1 MSAPGRPKGE
11 YRSAQHDGTPVNP
24 PGRPKREY
32 RSAQHDGTPAV
43 DTAHEHP
50 AAPLLEVSR
59 LRVAF
64 GQGAS
69 ERPVVKGVS
78 FTVAP
83 GRCLAIVGESG
94 SGKSVTARS
103 LVGLAGHGARVQ
115 ADALALHGEDLRG
128 HDDAR
133 WRRLRGARIGFVLQD
148 ALVSL
153 DPLRRVGQEIGEGPR
168 LHGLARTRAERDA
181 KAIELLRQ
189 VGVPE
194 PELKIRQL
202 PHELSGGQRQ
212 RALIASALAL
222 DPALLVADEPT
233 TALDVTIQAQIL
245 DLLNETRARGKGLIL
260 ISHDLAVVSRM
271 ADEVLVMRHGE
282 VVERGPAG
290 QIFRDPR
297 HDYTRRL
304 LAAVPSAHSRGARLA
319 EAGAPRLARTEP
331 LLARDAA
338 VPAQEAATPLLHAQ
352 GLVKR
357 FTGPDK
363 VTRTVVRDVS
373 FTLHA
378 GQTLGV
384 VGESGSGKSTL
395 ARMVLALE
403 TPSEGHVLMNGLPW
417 TALSENQRRP
427 TRRDISVIYQDPLSS
442 FDPRWTVER
451 IIEDSLPHEEGGTG
465 SYRTARRRARVGELL
480 DLAGLPASYRARR
493 PLELSGGQRQRVAI
507 ARAIAPRPRII
518 VCDEPVSALDVS
530 IQAQVL
536 DLLLDLKT
544 QLGVSYLFISHD
556 LGVVHHVSDRV
567 LVMSN
572 GRVVEQGDVD
582 DVFLRP
588 SDPYTRR
595 LVAAIPRLRRA
606 A

>member
-1 MSAPGRPKGE
+1 MTK
-11 YRSAQHDGTPVNP
+11 
-24 PGRPKREY
+24 
-32 RSAQHDGTPAV
+32 
-43 DTAHEHP
+43 
-50 AAPLLEVSR
+50 PLLQVSN
-59 LRVAF
+59 LRVDF
-64 GQGAS
+64 GHAAA
-69 ERPVVKGVS
+69 RRTVVKGVS
-78 FTVAP
+78 FEVFP

-115 ADALALHGEDLRG
+115 ADTLALQGEKLQG
-128 HDDAR
+128 LSDAQ

-153 DPLRRVGQEIGEGPR
+153 DPLRRVGQEIAEGPR
-168 LHGLARTRAERDA
+168 LHGLARTRAEQDA
-181 KAIELLRQ
+181 QAIALLKQ

-194 PELKIRQL
+194 PDLKIRQL

-282 VVERGPAG
+282 VVERGPAE
-290 QIFRDPR
+290 QIFGDPR
-297 HDYTRRL
+297 HEYTRRL

-319 EAGAPRLARTEP
+319 DASAPRLA
-331 LLARDAA
+331 
-338 VPAQEAATPLLHAQ
+338 PAISTGQAKAPQPFSPSTPLLHAQ

-363 VTRTVVRDVS
+363 ITRTVVRDVS

-403 TPSEGHVLMNGLPW
+403 TPSEGQVLMHGQPW
-417 TALSENQRRP
+417 TSLTEAQRRVR
-427 TRRDISVIYQDPLSS
+427 RRDISVIYQDPLSS

-451 IIEDSLPHEEGGTG
+451 IIEDSLPPDEGGTG
-465 SYRTARRRARVGELL
+465 GDRARRRHARVGELL
-480 DLAGLPASYRARR
+480 DLAGLPVSNRTRR

-507 ARAIAPRPRII
+507 ARAIAPRPRVI

-567 LVMSN
+567 LVMSQ

-582 DVFLRP
+582 EVFLRP
-588 SDPYTRR
+588 GDSYTRR